1 MRGKKIVNSS
11 VRLLRSLRRHLRP
24 VIDLARPLGHA
35 YVRLSRHLAFAPVLP
50 LDIDFY
56 HYPES
61 TALMPQ
67 RGGKAA
73 VNRVILMI
81 GDGLGPGLIHLA
93 ALAAKNPEAR
103 LHMERL
109 PVMGSVRTHSHGN
122 LGTDSGAAA
131 TALATGYKTTLGRMG
146 VLPDGRPAKNIMEAA
161 RERGWR
167 TGIVVSGDLCDATPA
182 AFVAHYPNRAHKDD
196 IALRILDN
204 PPDILYGCA
213 KKHWLAPMRRD
224 GRDLVAA
231 FGEKGY
237 TYARNF
243 KTTKGDRILG
253 LFPRGHRTLSLPA
266 MTENALKQ
274 LSREGDPGF
283 FLMVEGSLIDKKA
296 HRDDYAG
303 IIQETLWFDLAV
315 EKAMRF
321 AAAHPDTLLIV
332 TADHASGGNLL
343 WDNPVGGATIDW
355 AGKGHSAMPVP
366 LYAYGPGAERF
377 AGTMDNTDIARRIA
391 DAAALPMRFDG

>member
-11 VRLLRSLRRHLRP
+11 VRLLRSLRRRLRP
-24 VIDLARPLGHA
+24 VTDRLRSLGHA
-35 YVRLSRHLAFAPVLP
+35 YMRLSRHFAYAPVLP

-61 TALMPQ
+61 VAPLPQ
-67 RGGKAA
+67 RGGKP
-73 VNRVILMI
+73 VINRVILMI

-93 ALAAKNPEAR
+93 SLAGKNPDAR

-109 PVMGSVRTHSHGN
+109 PVLGSVRTHSHGN

-131 TALATGYKTTLGRMG
+131 TALATGYKTTLGWVG
-146 VLPDGRPAKNIMEAA
+146 VLPDGRPAGNVMEAA

-182 AFVAHYPNRAHKDD
+182 AFVAHYPNRTHKDD

-213 KKHWLAPMRRD
+213 RKHWLASARRD

-231 FGEKGY
+231 MDEKGY
-237 TYARNF
+237 TYT
-243 KTTKGDRILG
+243 KTLKAAKGDRILG
-253 LFPRGHRTLSLPA
+253 LFPRGHRILSLPA
-266 MTENALKQ
+266 LTENALKQ
-274 LSREGDPGF
+274 LSRPGDPGF
-283 FLMVEGSLIDKKA
+283 VLMVEGSLIDKKA

-332 TADHASGGNLL
+332 TADHASGGTVL

-377 AGTMDNTDIARRIA
+377 AGTMDNTDIVRRIA
-391 DAAALPMRFDG
+391 AAAGLPMCF